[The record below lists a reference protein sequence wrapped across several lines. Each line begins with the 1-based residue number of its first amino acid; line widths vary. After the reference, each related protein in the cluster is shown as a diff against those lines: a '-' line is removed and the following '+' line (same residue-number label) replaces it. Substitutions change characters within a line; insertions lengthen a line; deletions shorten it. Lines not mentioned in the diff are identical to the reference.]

1 MVPVEVPSL
10 GSFCLTPEHSIF
22 IRRRGITHEPPPSL
36 GYASPMVEHAIDL
49 DLPPAGALSALRKAV
64 EEWGAELLQEHGGG
78 GQLHLPVLAGLRRG
92 LISGPVEIR
101 AAEGGSR
108 VTFRPE
114 TSVYYVQTQA
124 VMVLLLAV
132 VGGLLTVVWPFF
144 PKLLE
149 VAPFGAVVA
158 LGGWFLVIS
167 RLRTSGP
174 DDFLEAVAA
183 YGNPP

>member
-1 MVPVEVPSL
+1 M
-10 GSFCLTPEHSIF
+10 T
-22 IRRRGITHEPPPSL
+22 
-36 GYASPMVEHAIDL
+36 VEHAIDL

-64 EEWGAELLQEHGGG
+64 EEWGAELQVNGDG

-92 LISGPVEIR
+92 LMSGPFEIR
-101 AAEGGSR
+101 PAEGGSR

-114 TSVYYVQTQA
+114 TSAYYVQTQA
-124 VMVLLLAV
+124 VLVLLLAV
-132 VGGLLTVVWPFF
+132 AGGLLTVLWPFF

-149 VAPFGAVVA
+149 IAPFGAVVA

-174 DDFLEAVAA
+174 DEFLEAVAVQEA
-183 YGNPP
+183 DPP